1 MITTTRRPTD
11 LTRYA
16 RELRIYRASLHDAT
30 GTVTGTCRELYYPG
44 ALWLEWRADAYLERF
59 LVRRDDE
66 RLALLEAIASSPA
79 REGENDGNDSAYQRQ
94 TGTTDGP
101 VA

>member
-1 MITTTRRPTD
+1 MITTNRRPTD

-16 RELRIYRASLHDAT
+16 RELRTYRATLHDAT
-30 GTVTGTCRELYYPG
+30 GIVTGTCRELYYPG

-66 RLALLEAIASSPA
+66 RLTLLDVVTYSSEL
-79 REGENDGNDSAYQRQ
+79 EGKNDGNDSAYQWQ
-94 TGTTDGP
+94 TGTTHGP
-101 VA
+101 IS